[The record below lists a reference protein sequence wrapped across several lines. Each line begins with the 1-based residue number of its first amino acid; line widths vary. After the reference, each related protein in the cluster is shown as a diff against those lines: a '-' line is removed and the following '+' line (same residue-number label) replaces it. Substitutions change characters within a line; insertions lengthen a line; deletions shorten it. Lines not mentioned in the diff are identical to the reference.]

1 MIVCPACHAENP
13 DGTKICVKCGTELPK
28 AQVAKAK
35 AAADAGDKG
44 FRAKDMLRD
53 LVELAWL
60 ILIIL
65 LVCTGF
71 LGELTHWTWHLTER
85 QEAKIVAPET
95 PSKPVHH
102 ARHPKSR
109 EAKAPEKPM
118 VSEREPVELGSPE
131 TFYKKGQQQY
141 DSHHYQASFNYL
153 KKALEIDPTYA
164 KAYFALGYLY
174 SRFDMDDP
182 AVRMYKMSLRFDPN
196 NAQVMNNL
204 GMRLKKEGNYDEAM
218 PLFQKAVENDG
229 QNADYLFD
237 LGDAYLDQNQ
247 FPEALQQ
254 LKKASELKPDDASIY
269 DDMAI
274 SYEKMGK
281 RDEALDSWQK
291 VAQYSKDSDLT
302 QNAQTHIQFLQTRA
316 N

>member
-28 AQVAKAK
+28 AAAAKAK
-35 AAADAGDKG
+35 APTETPE
-44 FRAKDMLRD
+44 KDYRTRD
-53 LVELAWL
+53 MVRDFVELLWL
-60 ILIIL
+60 LLIIL
-65 LVCTGF
+65 LVCGGF
-71 LGELTHWTWHLTER
+71 WGELTHWTGHLTER
-85 QEAKIVAPET
+85 QEAKLVAPEA
-95 PSKPVHH
+95 PVKPVHH
-102 ARHPKSR
+102 AIHKRGPAPK
-109 EAKAPEKPM
+109 KPM
-118 VSEREPVELGSPE
+118 VSERPVEMGSPDS
-131 TFYKKGQQQY
+131 FYKKGQQQY
-141 DSHHYQASFNYL
+141 DAHHYQESFNYL

-204 GMRLKKEGNYDEAM
+204 GMRLKKEGNYEEAM
-218 PLFQKAVENDG
+218 PMFQKAVENDG

-254 LKKASELKPDDASIY
+254 LAKASELKPEDAAIY

-281 RDEALDSWQK
+281 KEEALAAWQK

-302 QNAQTHIQFLQTRA
+302 QNAQTHIQFLQGQA

>member
-28 AQVAKAK
+28 VVAAKAK
-35 AAADAGDKG
+35 TPAETGEKSYQA
-44 FRAKDMLRD
+44 RDMVRD
-53 LVELAWL
+53 FVELLWL
-60 ILIIL
+60 LLIIL
-65 LVCTGF
+65 LVCGGF
-71 LGELTHWTWHLTER
+71 WGELTHWTGHLTER
-85 QEAKIVAPET
+85 QEAKLVAPEA
-95 PSKPVHH
+95 PAKPGHH
-102 ARHPKSR
+102 AVHKHGQAPKNTMVN
-109 EAKAPEKPM
+109 EKPNEM
-118 VSEREPVELGSPE
+118 GSPNS
-131 TFYKKGQQQY
+131 FYKKGQQQY
-141 DSHHYQASFNYL
+141 DAHHYQASFGYL

-204 GMRLKKEGNYDEAM
+204 GMHLKKEGNYEEAM
-218 PLFQKAVENDG
+218 PLFQKAVESDG

-247 FPEALQQ
+247 FPEAIQQ
-254 LKKASELKPDDASIY
+254 LTKASELKPGDAAIY

-281 RDEALDSWQK
+281 KDEALAAWQK
-291 VAQYSKDSDLT
+291 VVQYSKDLDLT
-302 QNAQTHIQFLQTRA
+302 QNAQTHIQFLQGQA